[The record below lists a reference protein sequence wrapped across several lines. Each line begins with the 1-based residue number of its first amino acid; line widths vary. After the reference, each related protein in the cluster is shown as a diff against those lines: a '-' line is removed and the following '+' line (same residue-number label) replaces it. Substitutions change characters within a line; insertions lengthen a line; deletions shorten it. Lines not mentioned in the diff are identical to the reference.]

1 MSRIP
6 THLKKLKPSE
16 RKIQKALGTLPHPT
30 FEDMYKDETGT
41 IYNRGEFVGIKYI
54 VMRGP
59 GSMCCYIGIPR
70 RKYNKFTLDY
80 DGIPISV
87 HGGLTYSDI
96 GLLSVRNDKNIH
108 WLGWDYSHAG
118 DMSFYDLNPSFI
130 KKMNT
135 MKKPSRKKW
144 TPYNGLKD
152 CHDACIQMKKLI
164 DED

>member
-1 MSRIP
+1 MTRIP
-6 THLKKLKPSE
+6 THLKRLKPTE

-30 FEDMYKDETGT
+30 FEDMYKDKVGT
-41 IYNRGEFVGIKYI
+41 IYNRGEFMSIKYV

-59 GSMCCYIGIPR
+59 NAMCCYIGVPR

-118 DMSFYDLNPSFI
+118 DMSFYDITLRHLPP
-130 KKMNT
+130 KGKNT
-135 MKKPSRKKW
+135 GKKW

>member
-6 THLKKLKPSE
+6 THLKRLKPSE

-70 RKYNKFTLDY
+70 RKYNKFTLEY
-80 DGIPISV
+80 DSVPIQV
-87 HGGLTYSDI
+87 HGGLTYSNI
-96 GLLSVRNDKNIH
+96 GLVNVRNDKNIH

-118 DMSFYDLNPSFI
+118 DMSFYDITLRHLPPKGKNPG
-130 KKMNT
+130 
-135 MKKPSRKKW
+135 KKW
-144 TPYNGLKD
+144 TPYEGLKD
-152 CHDACIQMKKLI
+152 CHEACIQMKKLI